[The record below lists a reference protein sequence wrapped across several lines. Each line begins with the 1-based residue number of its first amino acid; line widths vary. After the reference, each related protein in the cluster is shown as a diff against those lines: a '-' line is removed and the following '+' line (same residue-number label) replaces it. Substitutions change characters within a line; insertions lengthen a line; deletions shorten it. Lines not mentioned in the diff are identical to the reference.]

1 MKKLSALLLAFAMM
15 LTMLSVASADDVQ
28 VIRMW
33 SNDQHD
39 QSVIKEKIEAFNA
52 TIGKENGIAV
62 EYTVYGSDYYSTLDV
77 AVTSKEGPDIFK
89 CNKIGNYAEAG
100 TFCPGR
106 RFPRFPRWWSASLP
120 TMRPATANSSVK
132 RILCRFA

>member
-39 QSVIKEKIEAFNA
+39 QSVIKEKIE
-52 TIGKENGIAV
+52 G
-62 EYTVYGSDYYSTLDV
+62 YPS
-77 AVTSKEGPDIFK
+77 
-89 CNKIGNYAEAG
+89 
-100 TFCPGR
+100 
-106 RFPRFPRWWSASLP
+106 
-120 TMRPATANSSVK
+120 
-132 RILCRFA
+132 

>member
-100 TFCPGR
+100 YILPWEKIPALSTLVE
-106 RFPRFPRWWSASLP
+106 RF
-120 TMRPATANSSVK
+120 SS
-132 RILCRFA
+132 

>member
-52 TIGKENGIAV
+52 TIGKETGLPW
-62 EYTVYGSDYYSTLDV
+62 ST
-77 AVTSKEGPDIFK
+77 
-89 CNKIGNYAEAG
+89 
-100 TFCPGR
+100 
-106 RFPRFPRWWSASLP
+106 RFMAATITARWML
-120 TMRPATANSSVK
+120 
-132 RILCRFA
+132 L

>member
-15 LTMLSVASADDVQ
+15 LAMLSVASADDVQ

-77 AVTSKEGPDIFK
+77 AVTSKEGPTSLSATRLATTQK
-89 CNKIGNYAEAG
+89 PA

>member
-39 QSVIKEKIEAFNA
+39 QSVIKEKIEAQ
-52 TIGKENGIAV
+52 TVSSWENL
-62 EYTVYGSDYYSTLDV
+62 TFHFGS
-77 AVTSKEGPDIFK
+77 
-89 CNKIGNYAEAG
+89 
-100 TFCPGR
+100 FC
-106 RFPRFPRWWSASLP
+106 LE
-120 TMRPATANSSVK
+120 TM
-132 RILCRFA
+132 

>member
-100 TFCPGR
+100 YIL
-106 RFPRFPRWWSASLP
+106 PRWWSASLP